1 MAAIE
6 TAFMA
11 VAFGE
16 QVAQGTILAAT
27 RDLAG
32 ALDLTNGIVLG
43 DKESGQMESGISI
56 SFVREGRDRPVVGGS
71 QTWQQDEFL
80 RQQVG
85 TFSVAFPFSGNRKTT
100 TTPLDAEF
108 QQDPGIEAILK
119 ACGLTSAADGSGVG
133 WEYLPGAATY
143 ATAKVWTGVGAE
155 SQSWALLDC
164 IGSLSI
170 SKGPGGIPIATA
182 TFQAIMDTYAGAI
195 AMPTFDYE
203 EQSSVS
209 AKIIESMGA
218 SWGGVRGWSDLT
230 LNIDNDVQLIA
241 DSNALNGERAKT
253 GERNVNVSMTM
264 FDDDVVGIEYAQLN
278 QVLAAA
284 PTDDLTFTTGTNAG
298 GAAAL
303 DYIISVNNLQITED
317 LTPDRVGGEHST
329 TVTARASGTT
339 ANSEFSLIFR

>member
-133 WEYLPGAATY
+133 WEYLPGLPVVFHYVAAGEDAGY
-143 ATAKVWTGVGAE
+143 VGVHVGPVDDNVVPVV
-155 SQSWALLDC
+155 LDPR
-164 IGSLSI
+164 LVH
-170 SKGPGGIPIATA
+170 
-182 TFQAIMDTYAGAI
+182 Q
-195 AMPTFDYE
+195 
-203 EQSSVS
+203 
-209 AKIIESMGA
+209 
-218 SWGGVRGWSDLT
+218 
-230 LNIDNDVQLIA
+230 
-241 DSNALNGERAKT
+241 
-253 GERNVNVSMTM
+253 
-264 FDDDVVGIEYAQLN
+264 
-278 QVLAAA
+278 
-284 PTDDLTFTTGTNAG
+284 
-298 GAAAL
+298 
-303 DYIISVNNLQITED
+303 
-317 LTPDRVGGEHST
+317 
-329 TVTARASGTT
+329 
-339 ANSEFSLIFR
+339 